1 MKKTGI
7 GIVGCG
13 MISGAY
19 FKAAQRFRNIT
30 VVGCCDTIAGKAEEK
45 AAEFNCRAMSLEE
58 LINHPEVEIVL
69 NLTPPREHCKVLTM
83 ALNAGKHAYTEK
95 PFGVDA
101 DEVNAVCE
109 LAAAKGLRL
118 GCAPDTF
125 LGGGLQT
132 ARKLIDDNWI
142 GKVLSGTAIVQGR
155 GPEKWGHAPFFYD
168 KGAGPMLDLGPYYVT
183 ALVSILG
190 AAKSV
195 TAVTAKGSEYRTF
208 GDTVAVQYQDK
219 YKPFDRYP
227 VNVDTHQT
235 GIIEFAS
242 GAVITMIA
250 SFDVFKHKHNPIELY
265 GSEGSLIV
273 PDPNTFGGDVKVF
286 RPGME
291 DFQIVPKPFIYTENS
306 RSIGIADMAKAI
318 VDGRPH
324 RASCEL
330 ARHVIEIM
338 FAFER
343 SGIEGRK
350 IAIKS
355 SCERPAPLALG
366 LSDGELD

>member
-30 VVGCCDTIAGKAEEK
+30 AVGCCDTITGKAEEK

-318 VDGRPH
+318 VDSRPH

-355 SCERPAPLALG
+355 SCERPAPLPLG

>member
-30 VVGCCDTIAGKAEEK
+30 ITGCCDTIAAKAEEK
-45 AAEFNCRAMSLEE
+45 AAEFNCKAMSYEE

-69 NLTPPREHCKVLTM
+69 NLTPPKAHCKVLTD

-95 PFGVDA
+95 PFGVDDA
-101 DEVNAVCE
+101 EVNAVCE
-109 LAAAKGLRL
+109 LASAKGLRL

-183 ALVSILG
+183 ALVSLLG
-190 AAKSV
+190 PAKAV
-195 TAVTAKGSEYRTF
+195 TAVTARGSEFRTF
-208 GDTVAVQYQDK
+208 GDTVAEQYQDK
-219 YKPFDRYP
+219 YKPFDNYP

-235 GIIEFAS
+235 GIIEFAN
-242 GAVITMIA
+242 GAVITVIA
-250 SFDVFKHKHNPIELY
+250 SFDVFKHGHNPIELY

-286 RPGME
+286 RPGM
-291 DFQIVPKPFIYTENS
+291 DGFQIVPKPFIYTENS

-318 VDGRPH
+318 ADNRPH

-343 SGIEGRK
+343 SSAEGRK
-350 IAIKS
+350 ISIKS
-355 SCERPAPLALG
+355 SCERPAPLPLG

>member
-30 VVGCCDTIAGKAEEK
+30 AVGCCDTIAGKAEEK

-235 GIIEFAS
+235 GIIEFAN

-355 SCERPAPLALG
+355 SCERPAPLPLG

>member
-13 MISGAY
+13 MISAAY

-30 VVGCCDTIAGKAEEK
+30 VVGCCDVFPDRAEEK
-45 AAEFNCRAMSLEE
+45 AAEYNCKVMSYEE
-58 LINHPEVEIVL
+58 LINCPDVEIVL
-69 NLTPPREHCKVLTM
+69 NLTPPKAHCQVLTD

-95 PFGVDA
+95 PFGINEA
-101 DEVNAVCE
+101 EVNAVCD

-132 ARKLIDDNWI
+132 ARKLLDDNWI
-142 GKVLSGTAIVQGR
+142 GNVLSGTAIVQGR
-155 GPEKWGHAPFFYD
+155 GPEKWGQAPFFYD

-183 ALVSILG
+183 ALVSLLG

-195 TAVTAKGSEYRTF
+195 TAVTTRGSDYRTF
-208 GDTVAVQYQDK
+208 GDTIAEQYQDK

-235 GIIEFAS
+235 GIIEFEC

-250 SFDVFKHKHNPIELY
+250 SFDVYKHGHSPIELY
-265 GSEGSLIV
+265 GDAGSMTV
-273 PDPNTFGGDVKVF
+273 PDPNTFGGEVKVF
-286 RPGME
+286 RPGM
-291 DFQIVPKPFIYTENS
+291 DGFQSVPLPFIYTQNS

-324 RASCEL
+324 RASSEL

-343 SGIEGRK
+343 SSAEGRK
-350 IAIKS
+350 VAIES
-355 SCERPAPLALG
+355 TCQRPAPWPLG
-366 LSDGELD
+366 LTDGELD

>member
-30 VVGCCDTIAGKAEEK
+30 VVGCCDTIADKAEEK

-355 SCERPAPLALG
+355 SCERPAPLPLG

>member
-30 VVGCCDTIAGKAEEK
+30 VVGCCDTIADKAEEK

-208 GDTVAVQYQDK
+208 GDTVALQYQDK

-355 SCERPAPLALG
+355 SCERPAPLPLG

>member
-101 DEVNAVCE
+101 GEVNAVCE

-235 GIIEFAS
+235 GIIEFAN

-355 SCERPAPLALG
+355 SCERPAPLPLG

>member
-13 MISGAY
+13 MISQAY
-19 FKAAQRFRNIT
+19 FNAAKRFRNIK
-30 VVGCCDTIAGKAEEK
+30 VVACCDVFPEK
-45 AAEFNCRAMSLEE
+45 AAEKAEEFNCRALSYQE
-58 LINHPEVEIVL
+58 LLNDPEVEIVL
-69 NLTPPREHCKVLTM
+69 NLTPPQAHCQVLTD

-95 PFGVDA
+95 PFGIDDA
-101 DEVNAVCE
+101 EVNAVCE
-109 LAAAKGLRL
+109 LAAKLGLRL

-132 ARKLIDDNWI
+132 ARKAIDDNWI
-142 GKVLSGTAIVQGR
+142 GKILSGTAIVQGR

-183 ALVSILG
+183 ALVSLLG
-190 AAKSV
+190 PAKSV

-208 GDTVAVQYQDK
+208 GETVAPQYQDK
-219 YKPFDRYP
+219 YQPFDRYP

-235 GIIEFAS
+235 GIIEFEN

-250 SFDVFKHKHNPIELY
+250 SFDVFRHCHNPIELY

-273 PDPNTFGGDVKVF
+273 PDPNTFGGEVKVF
-286 RPGME
+286 RRGMDGFE
-291 DFQIVPKPFIYTENS
+291 KLPLPFIYQENS

-318 VDGRPH
+318 NDHRPH
-324 RASCEL
+324 RASAEL

-338 FAFER
+338 FAFEK
-343 SGIEGRK
+343 SGASGK
-350 IAIKS
+350 KVAIKS
-355 SCERPAPLALG
+355 RCERPAPLPLG
-366 LSDGELD
+366 LTDGELD

>member
-13 MISGAY
+13 MISQAY
-19 FKAAQRFRNIT
+19 FNAAKRFRNIS
-30 VVGCCDTIAGKAEEK
+30 VVACCDTFPEKATAKAE
-45 AAEFNCRAMSLEE
+45 EFNCRAVTYQE
-58 LINHPEVEIVL
+58 LLNDPKVEIVL
-69 NLTPPREHCKVLTM
+69 NLTPPQAHCQVLTD

-95 PFGVDA
+95 PFGINE
-101 DEVNAVCE
+101 DEVNAVCA
-109 LAAAKGLRL
+109 LAKKLNLRL

-132 ARKLIDDNWI
+132 ARKAIDDNWI

-183 ALVSILG
+183 ALVSLLG
-190 AAKSV
+190 PAKSV
-195 TAVTAKGSEYRTF
+195 TAVTARGSDFRTF
-208 GDTVAVQYQDK
+208 GDTVAPQYQDK
-219 YKPFDRYP
+219 YQPFDKYP

-235 GIIEFAS
+235 GIIEFEN
-242 GAVITMIA
+242 GAIITMIA
-250 SFDVFKHKHNPIELY
+250 SFDVFRHGHNPIELY

-273 PDPNTFGGDVKVF
+273 PDPNTFGGEVKVF
-286 RPGME
+286 RRGME
-291 DFQIVPKPFIYTENS
+291 NFEKLPLPFIYQENS

-318 VDGRPH
+318 SDNRPH
-324 RASCEL
+324 RASAEL

-338 FAFER
+338 FAFE
-343 SGIEGRK
+343 
-350 IAIKS
+350 KS
-355 SCERPAPLALG
+355 SASGAKVTIQSRCERPSPLPLG

>member
-30 VVGCCDTIAGKAEEK
+30 AVGCCDTIAGKAEEK

-155 GPEKWGHAPFFYD
+155 GPEKW
-168 KGAGPMLDLGPYYVT
+168 
-183 ALVSILG
+183 
-190 AAKSV
+190 
-195 TAVTAKGSEYRTF
+195 
-208 GDTVAVQYQDK
+208 
-219 YKPFDRYP
+219 
-227 VNVDTHQT
+227 
-235 GIIEFAS
+235 
-242 GAVITMIA
+242 
-250 SFDVFKHKHNPIELY
+250 
-265 GSEGSLIV
+265 
-273 PDPNTFGGDVKVF
+273 
-286 RPGME
+286 
-291 DFQIVPKPFIYTENS
+291 
-306 RSIGIADMAKAI
+306 
-318 VDGRPH
+318 
-324 RASCEL
+324 
-330 ARHVIEIM
+330 
-338 FAFER
+338 
-343 SGIEGRK
+343 
-350 IAIKS
+350 
-355 SCERPAPLALG
+355 
-366 LSDGELD
+366 